1 MQLIKHQANA
11 DVDGYKLMGTKYR
24 IYDTLILAAMILW
37 WENEAQEIDKPWL
50 YHFELFSVF
59 FLALEQL
66 EHFSAPLSIVW
77 CEPLVSYFVTLPLLL
92 VPRKF
97 RDERENFIANSI
109 VLVQVFFQF

>member
-24 IYDTLILAAMILW
+24 IYDTLIL
-37 WENEAQEIDKPWL
+37 AQEIDKPWL